1 MLSVD
6 PKKIP
11 SRLDIALDY
20 ITGEIAKGNLGPG
33 DKLPNEK
40 ELAQLLGISRTP
52 IREAIKTL
60 AVSGLVETRHG
71 FGNYIRKD
79 EGLPVMPLAMFQLY
93 LQSSTPEMLMELR
106 FVFDRNCSELAS
118 LRRTDEDLAI
128 MRECIDRLKRLS
140 DDPDSPIDELLK
152 ADLDFHR
159 AIYKAAGNPLI
170 AVVADFVLNMV
181 APWVQKSLEV
191 SGKWRAVGLHEHMFE
206 MIRDRKTGDL
216 SRESVEENMEHFR
229 TSLLK

>member
-79 EGLPVMPLAMFQLY
+79 EGLPAMPLAMFQLY

-106 FVFDRNCSELAS
+106 YIFDRNCSELAS
-118 LRRTDEDLAI
+118 LRRTDEDLAT

-140 DDPDSPIDELLK
+140 EDANSAIEDLLK

-170 AVVADFVLNMV
+170 VVIADFVLAMV

-191 SGKWRAVGLHEHMFE
+191 SGKWRAVDLHEHMFQ

>member
-1 MLSVD
+1 M
-6 PKKIP
+6 
-11 SRLDIALDY
+11 DIALDY
-20 ITGEIAKGNLGPG
+20 ITGEIANGNLGPG

-40 ELAQLLGISRTP
+40 DLAQQLGISRTP

-60 AVSGLVETRHG
+60 AVSGIVETRHG
-71 FGNYIRKD
+71 FGNYIRD
-79 EGLPVMPLAMFQLY
+79 NDGLPAMPLAMFQLY

-106 FVFDRNCSELAS
+106 YVFDRNCSELAS
-118 LRRTDEDLAI
+118 LRRSDADLAV

-140 DDPDSPIDELLK
+140 DDPDSPIEELLK

-170 AVVADFVLNMV
+170 VLIADFVLNMV

-191 SGKWRAVGLHEHMFE
+191 SGKWRAVDLHEHMYA

>member
-229 TSLLK
+229 TSLLG

>member
-20 ITGEIAKGNLGPG
+20 ITGEIANGNLSPG

-40 ELAQLLGISRTP
+40 ELAQQLGISRTP

-60 AVSGLVETRHG
+60 AVSGIVETRHG

-79 EGLPVMPLAMFQLY
+79 EGLPAMPLAMFKLY

-106 FVFDRNCSELAS
+106 YIFDRNCSELAS
-118 LRRTDEDLAI
+118 IRRTEEDLTA

-140 DDPDSPIDELLK
+140 DDANSPIEELLK

-170 AVVADFVLNMV
+170 VVIADFVLKMV

-191 SGKWRAVGLHEHMFE
+191 SGKWRAVGLHERMYE

-229 TSLLK
+229 TSLLG